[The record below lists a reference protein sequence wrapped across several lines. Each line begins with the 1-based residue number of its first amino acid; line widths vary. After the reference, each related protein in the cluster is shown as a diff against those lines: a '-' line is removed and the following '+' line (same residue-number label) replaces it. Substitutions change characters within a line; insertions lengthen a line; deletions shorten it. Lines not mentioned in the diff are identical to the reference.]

1 MNKTQMNKLIEAV
14 KEGLS
19 DFADGQELVPA
30 PNQDEL
36 RFPEC
41 PTWNTKG
48 KGYYDF
54 HIVYWTSRDSYANHG
69 SRRVS
74 MPSKDRWATFQVTH
88 EMGVGEVTKTST
100 VTIKDKVIN
109 ITTTV
114 TVDNGTYSNSVGMYM
129 HQVEMTEIWSKTD
142 WYTLFV
148 NAITRGV

>member
-1 MNKTQMNKLIEAV
+1 MNKTQINKLIEAV
-14 KEGLS
+14 KEELNTF
-19 DFADGQELVPA
+19 DYGQELIPA

-54 HIVYWTSRDSYANHG
+54 HIVYWTSRDSYSNHG
-69 SRRVS
+69 SPRVS
-74 MPSKDRWATFQVTH
+74 MPSKDRWATFEVTH
-88 EMGVGEVTKTST
+88 NMDCGTVKKLST

-109 ITTTV
+109 ITTNV
-114 TVDNGTYSNSVGMYM
+114 EVDGTSVGKYM

-142 WYTLFV
+142 WYILFV